1 MPAPPDRLQ
10 HLASLLANNH
20 RIDAD
25 GWQNPIWFSIL
36 RPTTFG
42 PLEPS
47 RNDSM
52 ALPGFIR
59 GAAAVGSGLTA
70 AVLRGVKPLGFP

>member
-1 MPAPPDRLQ
+1 L
-10 HLASLLANNH
+10 LASNH
-20 RIDAD
+20 RIDANGTKNLD
-25 GWQNPIWFSIL
+25 LVFVL
-36 RPTTFG
+36 RATTFG

-70 AVLRGVKPLGFP
+70 AVLRGVQTLGFP